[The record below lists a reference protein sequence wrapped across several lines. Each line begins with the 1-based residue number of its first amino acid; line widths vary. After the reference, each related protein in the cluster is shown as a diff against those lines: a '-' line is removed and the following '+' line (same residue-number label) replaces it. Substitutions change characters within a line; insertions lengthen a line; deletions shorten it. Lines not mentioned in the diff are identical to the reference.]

1 MNVSHELL
9 FLGIAVSS
17 ASLASGCFTARLDP
31 DLAGVFACGGD
42 DEASACPAGQT
53 CVNASCEDVD
63 RVPEL
68 AVIDPEDEQSLF
80 RGDVVDLMMA
90 MPGEPVTIDIVIQ
103 GSIVLVPADADAD
116 AVFGEGHVKVFVDG
130 EEHVTLD
137 SGSIDSPMI
146 QRVSVRPVA
155 GPHRILLQAHRN
167 DGVAYDNPEATAT
180 RLFWFEHDDELR
192 RRPFVAIKSPW
203 PGTVF
208 DLDEQDLTIELA
220 AVQFEFRDP
229 GSPAGA
235 GQGHAHVAHDPRMD
249 HPECVEDPGCDDVYL
264 PEGVVGASRTAHVEL
279 PAGDVG
285 SDRLTAVLRNTNHSP
300 LGFPLGCD
308 PTMAGPLDG
317 CSPVFDTVEVVR
329 VDDE

>member
-1 MNVSHELL
+1 MNVSHKLP
-9 FLGIAVSS
+9 FLG
-17 ASLASGCFTARLDP
+17 SLAIALALVSGCYTAQLDP
-31 DLAGVFACGGD
+31 DLDGVFACSLDD

-53 CVNASCEDVD
+53 CVNARCESAE

-68 AVIDPEDEQSLF
+68 AVINPEDEQSLF
-80 RGDVVDLMMA
+80 RGDIVDPMTMA
-90 MPGEPVTIDIVIQ
+90 MPGEPVPIDIVIQ
-103 GSIVLVPADADAD
+103 GSIVLVSADAD

-137 SGSIDSPMI
+137 TGSIDSPTS
-146 QRVSVRPVA
+146 QTVRVRPVA
-155 GPHRILLQAHRN
+155 GPHRIVLQAYRS

-180 RLFWFEHDDELR
+180 RLFWFEHDEELL

-220 AVQFEFRDP
+220 AVQFEFIDP
-229 GSPAGA
+229 GSPPGV

-249 HPECVEDPGCDDVYL
+249 YPECVKDPGCDNVYL
-264 PEGVVGASRTAHVEL
+264 DRGVVGASRTADAEL

-300 LGFPLGCD
+300 FGFPLGCD
-308 PTMAGPLDG
+308 PAMTGPLDV